1 MLTGPGGS
9 SLYYEA
15 RVGRLQ
21 VQDWPGLQSEFNA
34 NLGDLVQPY
43 LKIKDKLQLR
53 EQFSGGARA

>member
-1 MLTGPGGS
+1 MLTGPSGS

-21 VQDWPGLQSEFNA
+21 VQDWLGLQSEFNA

-53 EQFSGGARA
+53 AQFSDRARA